1 MTHSDSSTA
10 SSFRELLDPDA
21 LPVYGST
28 LRAEDFE
35 HHDDRWRARVLTAAA
50 ELDVRLTGEKD
61 AMTCLLDGR
70 PYSFLHP
77 YRKTLDE
84 PAATAQEWFDHF
96 CALQAESAPRRERS
110 WERTSVQA
118 MLERAGHGIT
128 AYDQRERSGSEL
140 RRVADAQAW
149 LDTNLAGT
157 QVSVT
162 VHPLADMPLRTDGK
176 LIGRMLCMI
185 QDDQIAGYRP
195 VPLASD
201 LPVDQFY
208 SIPGFPHGLSPYIH
222 VRTSGHTILGHRA
235 DLVLDADDVL
245 PHLTDNPGSGA
256 RETPWLLIHVTGT
269 RCVLPFPASVSN
281 LIVDVDGDGSQVS
294 IRVASSEQRAR
305 RLELEDRFDR
315 RWGEFLDDDRPVD
328 PANVAAAME
337 RAESTVDHHIQQE
350 RERHAD
356 AQ

>member
-1 MTHSDSSTA
+1 M
-10 SSFRELLDPDA
+10 
-21 LPVYGST
+21 
-28 LRAEDFE
+28 
-35 HHDDRWRARVLTAAA
+35 LTAAA
-50 ELDVRLTGEKD
+50 ELDVRLEGEKE

-70 PYSFLHP
+70 PYAFLHP

-84 PAATAQEWFDHF
+84 PEATAQEWFDHL

-110 WERTSVQA
+110 WEGSSIQA
-118 MLERAGHGIT
+118 MLERAEHGIT

-140 RRVADAQAW
+140 PTVRDVQAW
-149 LDTNLAGT
+149 LDANLADT
-157 QVSVT
+157 QVATT
-162 VHPLADMPLRTDGK
+162 VHALIDMPLRIDGK
-176 LIGRMLCMI
+176 LAAPLLCI
-185 QDDQIAGYRP
+185 VEDGEVAGYRP
-195 VPLASD
+195 APVASD

-208 SIPGFPHGLSPYIH
+208 RIPGFPHGLSPYIH

-269 RCVLPFPASVSN
+269 RCVLPFPTSVSN

-294 IRVASSEQRAR
+294 IRVASAEQRAR
-305 RLELEDRFDR
+305 RLELEDRYDR
-315 RWGEFLDDDRPVD
+315 RWGEFLDDNRSVD

-337 RAESTVDHHIQQE
+337 RAESAVDHHIQQE

>member
-84 PAATAQEWFDHF
+84 PEATAQEWFDHL

-110 WERTSVQA
+110 WEGTSVQA

-140 RRVADAQAW
+140 PTVRDFQAW
-149 LDTNLAGT
+149 LDANLADT
-157 QVSVT
+157 QVATT
-162 VHPLADMPLRTDGK
+162 VHALIDMPLRIDGK
-176 LIGRMLCMI
+176 LAAPLLCI
-185 QDDQIAGYRP
+185 VEDGEVAGYRP
-195 VPLASD
+195 APVASD

-208 SIPGFPHGLSPYIH
+208 RIPGFPHGLSPYIQSAPPDT
-222 VRTSGHTILGHRA
+222 RS
-235 DLVLDADDVL
+235 
-245 PHLTDNPGSGA
+245 
-256 RETPWLLIHVTGT
+256 WGT
-269 RCVLPFPASVSN
+269 RQIWSWMPTMCSRISPTTRGREHARPPGCSSTSPGPGACSRSLPP
-281 LIVDVDGDGSQVS
+281 
-294 IRVASSEQRAR
+294 
-305 RLELEDRFDR
+305 
-315 RWGEFLDDDRPVD
+315 
-328 PANVAAAME
+328 
-337 RAESTVDHHIQQE
+337 
-350 RERHAD
+350 
-356 AQ
+356 